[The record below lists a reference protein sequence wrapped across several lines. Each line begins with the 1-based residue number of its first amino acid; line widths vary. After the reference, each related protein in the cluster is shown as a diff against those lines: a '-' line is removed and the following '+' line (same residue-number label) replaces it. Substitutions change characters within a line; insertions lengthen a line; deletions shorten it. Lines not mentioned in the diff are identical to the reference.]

1 MQPALSL
8 TDQTDK
14 EFSNLASLP
23 DEQIDLARGALLIA
37 KTAYPDLDESYYL
50 QRLNQMAAKV
60 ETDGKAV
67 KNSVDIIPRLN
78 RLLFDEEKLCG
89 NSENYYDPDNSFLN
103 QVLDR
108 KLGIPLTLSLIYI
121 EVARRIK
128 LDIQGI
134 GLPGHFITA
143 LNHASGRIFID
154 PFYRGEIR
162 TLDDCQEIAR
172 KHLGVSGTYNPNW
185 LEPVS
190 RKEFLARMLR
200 NLKLIYAQKNNDVML
215 FRMIHWIL
223 ALQPESPVELRERAT
238 LYEAMG
244 NPARAIEDWERFIT
258 SVSDIESEV
267 KIRARIDYLTKQKP
281 RIH

>member
-1 MQPALSL
+1 MHQALSS
-8 TDQTDK
+8 TDQADN
-14 EFSNLASLP
+14 EFSKLAFLP

-37 KTAYPDLDESYYL
+37 KTAYPDIDESYYL

-60 ETDGKAV
+60 ETSGKAA
-67 KNSVDIIPRLN
+67 KNTLDIIPRLN
-78 RLLFDEEKLCG
+78 RLLFEEEKLYG

-108 KLGIPLTLSLIYI
+108 KLGIPITLSLIYI
-121 EVARRIK
+121 EVARRLE
-128 LDIQGI
+128 LDMRGI

-143 LNHASGRIFID
+143 LYHASGRIFID

-162 TLDDCQEIAR
+162 TLDDCQEIVR
-172 KHLGVSGTYNPNW
+172 KNLGNSGTYNPNW

-223 ALQPESPVELRERAT
+223 TLEPESPVELRERAM

-267 KIRARIDYLTKQKP
+267 KIRARIDYLTKQKS